1 MLNKQLQEQIKA
13 KMLEETQSHTRL
25 IEVEGRQV
33 QLMEGGEG
41 EALLYLHSAYGENL
55 WMPFHEKLAQQFR
68 VIAPAHPGFA
78 MTEGIEEISSMEDI
92 VFHYVDLLGA
102 LHLDA
107 VNMVGVSLGGWM
119 AAEFATRYPDR
130 VKRLVLGA
138 PAGLWLDDHPMTDM
152 FAALNS
158 TEKLRQINFHEPE
171 SLLAQMLIP
180 DEASDEEKAEAY
192 KALSVTARLF
202 WNPFGHNPK
211 LAGRLRRINSPT
223 LILWG
228 DDDKLIPN
236 VYAAEWH
243 RLINNSRVVTIEDCG
258 HLLMFEGEAEF
269 VSSVTNFLI
278 G

>member
-13 KMLEETQSHTRL
+13 KMMEETQSRTRL
-25 IEVEGRQV
+25 IDVQGRKV
-33 QLMEGGEG
+33 QIMEGGEG

-68 VIAPAHPGFA
+68 VLAPAHPGFA
-78 MTEGIEEISSMEDI
+78 MTEGIEEISSMED
-92 VFHYVDLLGA
+92 VAFHYVDLLDS
-102 LHLDA
+102 LNLDA
-107 VNMVGVSLGGWM
+107 VNIVGVSLGGWM
-119 AAEFATRYPDR
+119 AAEFATRYPNR
-130 VKRLVLGA
+130 VKKLVLGA
-138 PAGLWLDDHPMTDM
+138 PAGLWLDEHPMTDM

-158 TEKLRQINFHEPE
+158 IEKMRRINFHDPD

-180 DEASDEEKAEAY
+180 DEASDLEKAEAY

-228 DDDKLIPN
+228 DDDQLIPN
-236 VYAAEWH
+236 VYAEEWV
-243 RLINNSRVVTIEDCG
+243 RQINHSRAVTIKDCG

-269 VSSVTNFLI
+269 VSAVTDFLI
-278 G
+278 

>member
-13 KMLEETQSHTRL
+13 KMMEETQSRTRL
-25 IEVEGRQV
+25 IDVQGRKV
-33 QLMEGGEG
+33 QIMEGGEG

-68 VIAPAHPGFA
+68 VLAPAHPGFA
-78 MTEGIEEISSMEDI
+78 MTEGIEEISSMED
-92 VFHYVDLLGA
+92 VAFHYVDLLDS
-102 LHLDA
+102 LNLDA
-107 VNMVGVSLGGWM
+107 VNIVGVSLGGWM
-119 AAEFATRYPDR
+119 AAEFATRYPNR
-130 VKRLVLGA
+130 VKKLVLGA
-138 PAGLWLDDHPMTDM
+138 PAGLWLDEHPMTDL

-158 TEKLRQINFHEPE
+158 TEKMRRINFHDPD

-180 DEASDEEKAEAY
+180 DEASDLEKAEAY

-228 DDDKLIPN
+228 DDDQLIPN
-236 VYAAEWH
+236 VYAEEWV
-243 RLINNSRVVTIEDCG
+243 RQINHSRAVTIKDCG

-269 VSSVTNFLI
+269 VSAVTDFLN
-278 G
+278 

>member
-13 KMLEETQSHTRL
+13 KMMEETQSRTRL
-25 IEVEGRQV
+25 IDVQGRKV
-33 QLMEGGEG
+33 QIMEGGEG

-78 MTEGIEEISSMEDI
+78 MTEGIEEISSMED
-92 VFHYVDLLGA
+92 VAFHYVDLLDS
-102 LHLDA
+102 LNLDA
-107 VNMVGVSLGGWM
+107 VNIVGVSLGGWM
-119 AAEFATRYPDR
+119 AAEFATRYPHR
-130 VKRLVLGA
+130 VKKLVLGA
-138 PAGLWLDDHPMTDM
+138 PAGLWLDEHPMTDL

-158 TEKLRQINFHEPE
+158 TEKMRRINFHDPD

-180 DEASDEEKAEAY
+180 DEASDLEKAEAY

-228 DDDKLIPN
+228 DDDQLIPN
-236 VYAAEWH
+236 VYAEEWV
-243 RLINNSRVVTIEDCG
+243 RQINHSRAVTIKDCG

-269 VSSVTNFLI
+269 VSAVTDFLN
-278 G
+278 